1 MTVSIQKSNK
11 IMKEF
16 DVLEKIK
23 KKIRKQKL
31 KKTK

>member
-23 KKIRKQKL
+23 KIRKQKL